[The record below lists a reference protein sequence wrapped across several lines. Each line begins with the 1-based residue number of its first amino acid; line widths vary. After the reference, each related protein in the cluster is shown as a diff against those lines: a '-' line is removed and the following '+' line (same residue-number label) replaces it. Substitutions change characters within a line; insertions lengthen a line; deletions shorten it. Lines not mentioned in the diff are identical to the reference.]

1 MTKSLLKNKIMK
13 EEIKENSNKD
23 KLDENIKSEQSTQ
36 NLSENK
42 KDSSE
47 LKVTPLAYVLHKTW
61 AKKWKILIVFI
72 VSFALSCIWI
82 LNVPRYYTCS
92 VELAPEV
99 NSSKGNS
106 SLGNIASSLGFN
118 LGSIDGSDAIYPN
131 IYPDLLASNNFIFDL
146 IKCEVKTSDNKVDTT
161 YYQYLLKHQK
171 KNKLLAPFEGL
182 KKIFDKE
189 KLKEEMG
196 TEEEPKNTFQ
206 LSKAQT
212 DVFNDIRSN
221 VSCDIDIKTNLIT
234 ISVKDQDP
242 LVSATIADSINVRLQ
257 KFITDYRTSKAKKD
271 YSYYQKLTAQAK
283 AKYEQARR
291 DYGAFSDANT
301 DVTLE
306 SVKSKQEDMENDMQ
320 LKFNAYSAMN
330 TQLQAAY
337 AKVLESTPAFTV
349 IKSATVPVKP
359 SGPKRMAF
367 VFICVCLS
375 LIVYLFYINRD
386 LFLGGAK

>member
-1 MTKSLLKNKIMK
+1 MREK
-13 EEIKENSNKD
+13 IKEDSNTE
-23 KLDENIKSEQSTQ
+23 KLLEENNTEESIQNPSEDIKE
-36 NLSENK
+36 
-42 KDSSE
+42 DSKFYASS
-47 LKVTPLAYVLHKTW
+47 LAYVLHRTW
-61 AKKWKILIVFI
+61 KKKWKILIVFI
-72 VSFALSCIWI
+72 VAFALSSIWI

-99 NSSKGNS
+99 NTSKGNS
-106 SLGNIASSLGFN
+106 SLGNIASSLGFS
-118 LGSIDGSDAIYPN
+118 LGSVDANDAIYPN

-161 YYQYLLKHQK
+161 YYQYLLKYQK
-171 KNKLLAPFEGL
+171 ENKLLAPIKGL
-182 KKIFDKE
+182 SNLFKDKQEQKEETDTKEVPQNVFKLNKAQTSIFDK
-189 KLKEEMG
+189 
-196 TEEEPKNTFQ
+196 
-206 LSKAQT
+206 
-212 DVFNDIRSN
+212 IRGN
-221 VSCDIDIKTNLIT
+221 VSCNIDIKTNLIT
-234 ISVKDQDP
+234 ISVNDQDP
-242 LVSATIADSINVRLQ
+242 LVSAIIADSINVRLQ
-257 KFITDYRTSKAKKD
+257 KFITDYRTNKAKKD
-271 YSYYQKLTAQAK
+271 YAYYQKLTSQAK

-291 DYGAFSDANT
+291 EYSSFSDANT

-330 TQLQAAY
+330 SQLQAAY

-359 SGPKRMAF
+359 AGPKRMAF

-386 LFLGGAK
+386 LFLGRIK